1 MRSADAAKSKQRW
14 VTTCS
19 ILFWIYSRMT
29 MISGQKDYHVVTSL
43 GPGNAPEPATSI
55 TPPGDHALCRNLVLS
70 IHIALIINQLR
81 ISLFVV
87 HISSFYEDMHWQI
100 CKISKGAQF
109 SPSSQSHE
117 SSMPLLSKLWLK
129 LHSREV
135 PMFLANS
142 YFHTR

>member
-1 MRSADAAKSKQRW
+1 
-14 VTTCS
+14 
-19 ILFWIYSRMT
+19 

-87 HISSFYEDMHWQI
+87 DVSSFYEDMHWQI

-109 SPSSQSHE
+109 SPSNQSHE
-117 SSMPLLSKLWLK
+117 SSMPLRSAYVPCKLL
-129 LHSREV
+129 
-135 PMFLANS
+135 FS
-142 YFHTR
+142 YKMTENINLEAQKAITLMAYFIHDFEQDDYDF